1 MLIQAMGDIGC
12 KKALPVIREYLGSEK
27 TVIHIASI
35 KALSVWPDSAPLED
49 LRKVLESSEDIKAHS
64 LAMNGYIRL
73 IQIDN
78 AMSEEE
84 KSEAFKHA
92 MELAKNIDEKRVVVS
107 GLSSVRTKSAFQ
119 MAVGLLENPEL
130 RPEAEAAIS
139 SIAGSLGRID
149 PDYTRKELNRII
161 EATDNPEFK
170 ARLQEILK
178 WMD

>member
-1 MLIQAMGDIGC
+1 
-12 KKALPVIREYLGSEK
+12 
-27 TVIHIASI
+27 
-35 KALSVWPDSAPLED
+35 
-49 LRKVLESSEDIKAHS
+49 
-64 LAMNGYIRL
+64 MNGYIRL

-149 PDYTRKELNRII
+149 PDYTTKELNRII